1 MRITKRRTE
10 RARGKSTRSV
20 LRKRNRARINLEWL
34 RFRARLARPESN
46 DRGAAGLRYLLRHKL
61 AHGTE
66 SESRNFIR
74 GRVRDLYVSS
84 GLSIAAAATAYS
96 TSDVWPTAA
105 AAWNPFFDGYEE
117 TSLPLLEYGN
127 KELEL
132 LIVGR
137 MKPRYVSRND
147 TSDTSEGI
155 AISNDCV
162 DMISMISMTKLN

>member
-1 MRITKRRTE
+1 MIRERLPFFGDRACVPRQQLRRTITLLTYFSIHAMRLTKRKTE
-10 RARGKSTRSV
+10 RGRGKSTRSV

-34 RFRARLARPESN
+34 RFRARLERPESN

-96 TSDVWPTAA
+96 TSDV
-105 AAWNPFFDGYEE
+105 
-117 TSLPLLEYGN
+117 
-127 KELEL
+127 
-132 LIVGR
+132 
-137 MKPRYVSRND
+137 
-147 TSDTSEGI
+147 
-155 AISNDCV
+155 
-162 DMISMISMTKLN
+162 